1 MTNILNNNYILVTKN
16 VEYCQNFI
24 IDILTIEIY
33 NNDTIKIERRKNMTE
48 IDRDKLLLKIYE
60 EQKQMKK
67 DIEQK
72 IYEEQKQ
79 MKKDIEQKINENQ
92 QQLQKEIAELKQDV
106 RNISM
111 TVAKI
116 EVEHGKKLEALFDA
130 FTMNREKIEEH
141 ESRINNCERKIE
153 KQDDKIY
160 YLEKDL
166 KQIKEAY

>member
-1 MTNILNNNYILVTKN
+1 
-16 VEYCQNFI
+16 
-24 IDILTIEIY
+24 
-33 NNDTIKIERRKNMTE
+33 MTE

-60 EQKQMKK
+60 EQQQMKK
-67 DIEQK
+67 DNKEYKKSIEQK
-72 IYEEQKQ
+72 INENQQQ

-92 QQLQKEIAELKQDV
+92 QQMKKDIEQKINESQQQMKKDIEQKINEFQQQLQKEIAEVKQDV

>member
-1 MTNILNNNYILVTKN
+1 MTKILNNNYILVTKN

-33 NNDTIKIERRKNMTE
+33 NNDTIKIEGRKNMTE

-60 EQKQMKK
+60 
-67 DIEQK
+67 D
-72 IYEEQKQ
+72 
-79 MKKDIEQKINENQ
+79 Q
-92 QQLQKEIAELKQDV
+92 QQLQKEIAEVKQDV
-106 RNISM
+106 RNIGM

>member
-1 MTNILNNNYILVTKN
+1 
-16 VEYCQNFI
+16 
-24 IDILTIEIY
+24 
-33 NNDTIKIERRKNMTE
+33 MTE

-60 EQKQMKK
+60 EQQQMKK
-67 DIEQK
+67 DNKEYKKSIEQK
-72 IYEEQKQ
+72 INENQQQ
-79 MKKDIEQKINENQ
+79 MKKDIEQKINEFQ
-92 QQLQKEIAELKQDV
+92 QQLQKEIAEVKQDV

-141 ESRINNCERKIE
+141 ENRINNCERKIE
-153 KQDDKIY
+153 KQEDKIY
-160 YLEKDL
+160 YLEKDF

>member
-1 MTNILNNNYILVTKN
+1 
-16 VEYCQNFI
+16 
-24 IDILTIEIY
+24 
-33 NNDTIKIERRKNMTE
+33 MTE

-60 EQKQMKK
+60 EQQQMKK
-67 DIEQK
+67 DNKEYKKSIEQK
-72 IYEEQKQ
+72 INENQQQ

-92 QQLQKEIAELKQDV
+92 QQMKKDIEQKINESQQQMKKDIEQKINEFQQQLQKEIAEVKQDV

-141 ESRINNCERKIE
+141 ENRINNCERKIE
-153 KQDDKIY
+153 KQEDKIY
-160 YLEKDL
+160 YLEKDF

>member
-1 MTNILNNNYILVTKN
+1 
-16 VEYCQNFI
+16 
-24 IDILTIEIY
+24 
-33 NNDTIKIERRKNMTE
+33 MTE

-60 EQKQMKK
+60 
-67 DIEQK
+67 D
-72 IYEEQKQ
+72 
-79 MKKDIEQKINENQ
+79 Q
-92 QQLQKEIAELKQDV
+92 QQLQKEIAEVKQDV

>member
-1 MTNILNNNYILVTKN
+1 
-16 VEYCQNFI
+16 
-24 IDILTIEIY
+24 
-33 NNDTIKIERRKNMTE
+33 MTE

-60 EQKQMKK
+60 EQQQMKK
-67 DIEQK
+67 DNKKYKKSIEQK
-72 IYEEQKQ
+72 IYENQQQ
-79 MKKDIEQKINENQ
+79 MKKDIEQKINESQQQMKKDIEQKIDEVQ
-92 QQLQKEIAELKQDV
+92 QQLQKEIAEVKQDV